1 MQTLTRDIRYSVR
14 MLLKSFTAVAVPSIA
29 LGVGANTAV
38 FSVINSVLLKPLPTK
53 KSENLMLLWGN
64 SDVEALRFE

>member
-14 MLLKSFTAVAVPSIA
+14 MLLKSFTAVVVPSIA

-38 FSVINSVLLKPLPTK
+38 FSVINSVLLKPLPLQR
-53 KSENLMLLWGN
+53 NLKT
-64 SDVEALRFE
+64 